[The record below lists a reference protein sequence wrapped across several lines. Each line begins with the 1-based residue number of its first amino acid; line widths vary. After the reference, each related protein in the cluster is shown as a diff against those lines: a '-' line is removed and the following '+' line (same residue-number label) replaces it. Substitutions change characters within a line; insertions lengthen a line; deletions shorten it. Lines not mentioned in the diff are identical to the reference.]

1 MNFQELNLSR
11 LLIEKLNTFQITEPT
26 RIQKAVIPN
35 ILKGKDVLAISPT
48 GTGKTE
54 AFVLPVLHLLTVN
67 KQSEHKT
74 LILSP
79 TRELAQQT
87 YLRILNCT
95 PSEVN
100 INTISIFGGQS
111 YEKQA
116 SELSTDPAIVVAT
129 PGRLLDLMDQK
140 LIDLSAFKK
149 VVIDEA
155 DELLQLGFMAALFR
169 ILGHLPANKQT
180 LLFSAT
186 FPKELEELVPKILHQ
201 PFRFEVQNREAE
213 QSQIHQYLLFVDKND
228 KKNLIKYLIDH
239 YKIDAALI
247 FTRTTHGVDRIVSD
261 LQKHGLTAQG
271 LYGDK
276 SQAVRTAIVEDFKN
290 RNFNF
295 LVATD
300 IASRGLHLDDLD
312 HVINYEIPDTAEQY
326 MHRIGRTARGIRDG
340 YTYTFCDAE
349 DNPNLIKLQIALK
362 KNIPILSEHPYVLSW
377 QKMLAHKELKS
388 NSKRKGSKRKK

>member
-1 MNFQELNLSR
+1 MNFQELNLSK
-11 LLIEKLNTFQITEPT
+11 LLIENLNTLQITEPT
-26 RIQKAVIPN
+26 GIQKAVIPN

-54 AFVLPVLHLLTVN
+54 AFVLPVLHLLTES
-67 KQSEHKT
+67 KQSEYKT
-74 LILSP
+74 LVLSP

-100 INTISIFGGQS
+100 ISTISIFGGQS

-116 SELSTDPAIVVAT
+116 AELSTDPAIVVAT

-169 ILGHLPANKQT
+169 ILGHLPADKQT

-186 FPKELEELVPKILHQ
+186 FPKELEELVPKVLHQ
-201 PFRFEVQNREAE
+201 PFRFEVQNRESQ

-239 YKIDAALI
+239 YKIDTALI

-276 SQAVRTAIVEDFKN
+276 SQAVRTATVEDFKN

-362 KNIPILSEHPYVLSW
+362 KKHPYLIRTSLCPE
-377 QKMLAHKELKS
+377 LAKNASTQGIKIEF
-388 NSKRKGSKRKK
+388 

>member
-1 MNFQELNLSR
+1 MNFQELNLSK
-11 LLIEKLNTFQITEPT
+11 LLVEKLNTLQITEPT
-26 RIQKAVIPN
+26 GIQKAVIPN

-54 AFVLPVLHLLTVN
+54 AFALPVLYLLTES

-74 LILSP
+74 LVLSP

-100 INTISIFGGQS
+100 ISTISIFGGQS

-116 SELSTDPAIVVAT
+116 AELSTDPAIVVAT

-155 DELLQLGFMAALFR
+155 DELLQLGFMAALFS
-169 ILGHLPANKQT
+169 ILGHLPTDKQT

-186 FPKELEELVPKILHQ
+186 FPKELEELVPKVLHQ
-201 PFRFEVQNREAE
+201 PFRFEVQNREPQ

-239 YKIDAALI
+239 YKIDTALI

-276 SQAVRTAIVEDFKN
+276 SQAVRTATVEDFKN